1 MVFIEVLAQNSFV
14 LACQPRSSMMILRQ
28 NDVSTTETH
37 YIIVD
42 RTETKVAIEKL
53 ETALGKRRA
62 KKESLNSSKLQK

>member
-1 MVFIEVLAQNSFV
+1 
-14 LACQPRSSMMILRQ
+14 MMILRQ

-53 ETALGKRRA
+53 ETALGKKRA